1 MGALGGAARALR
13 LNGFPRGGCLA
24 QLHHS
29 LYCEL
34 ILQEGCS
41 IKTKM
46 GAGEAQR
53 RGSAQ
58 SKGVRVA
65 RHSFQ

>member
-1 MGALGGAARALR
+1 MGATGTATRTLRPNSFPKGGR
-13 LNGFPRGGCLA
+13 LV

-29 LYCEL
+29 LSCEL
-34 ILQEGCS
+34 ILHEGCS

-58 SKGVRVA
+58 PEGLGVA
-65 RHSFQ
+65 RHSVQ